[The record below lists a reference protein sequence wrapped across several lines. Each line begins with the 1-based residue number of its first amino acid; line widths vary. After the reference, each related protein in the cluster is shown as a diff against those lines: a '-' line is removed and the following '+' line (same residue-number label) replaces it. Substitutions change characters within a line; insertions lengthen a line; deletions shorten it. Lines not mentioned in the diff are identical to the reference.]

1 MKQSK
6 IEWLGTSKHF
16 RAKKE
21 DYYRLVRVAMFYSNS
36 YVEYKSNSG
45 INKIMIFDKSD
56 EVIRQRFESLLN
68 RYQIGL
74 ETSIIFQLFLCHERN
89 LKRGGSYA
97 NSSECNN
104 KSNNKVYQ

>member
-6 IEWLGTSKHF
+6 IEWLGTSKPF

-45 INKIMIFDKSD
+45 INKIMILINQMKLSD
-56 EVIRQRFESLLN
+56 SVLN
-68 RYQIGL
+68 HFLTDIKL
-74 ETSIIFQLFLCHERN
+74 AWKHQLFFNYFYVMKEI
-89 LKRGGSYA
+89 
-97 NSSECNN
+97 
-104 KSNNKVYQ
+104 